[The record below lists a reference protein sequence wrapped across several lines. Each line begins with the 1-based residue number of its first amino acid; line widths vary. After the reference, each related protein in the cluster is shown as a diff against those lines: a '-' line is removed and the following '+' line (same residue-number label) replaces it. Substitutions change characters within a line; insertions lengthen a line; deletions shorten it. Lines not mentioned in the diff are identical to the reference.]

1 MANVKKSALVL
12 YSAADMYAL
21 VADIEAYPQFLPW
34 CRSTH
39 ILSRTED
46 EVRAT
51 IEMAKGGVHKS
62 FTTCNRMQKH
72 KMIDIRLL
80 EGPFK
85 RLEGY
90 WRFEALRANASKV
103 SLDMEF
109 EFANPLVRMAIEP
122 IFKQIANS
130 LVDAF
135 CKRAVDLYGARSL

>member
-1 MANVKKSALVL
+1 VATVKKSALVL
-12 YSAADMYAL
+12 YSAAEMYAL
-21 VADIEAYPQFLPW
+21 VDDIEAYPQFLPW
-34 CRSTH
+34 CRSTQ
-39 ILSRTED
+39 ILSRSED

-51 IEMAKGGVHKS
+51 IEMVKGGVHKS
-62 FTTCNRMQKH
+62 FTTSNRMQKH

-90 WRFEALRANASKV
+90 WRFEPLRASASKV

-109 EFANPLVRMAIEP
+109 EFSSHLLRMVVEP
-122 IFKQIANS
+122 VFKQIANS

-135 CKRAVDLYGARSL
+135 CKRAVDLYGKR

>member
-1 MANVKKSALVL
+1 MATVKKSALVL
-12 YSAADMYAL
+12 YSAAEMYAL
-21 VADIEAYPQFLPW
+21 VNDIEAYPQFLPW

-39 ILSRTED
+39 VLMCGED
-46 EVRAT
+46 ELRAT

-62 FTTCNRMQKH
+62 FTTFNRMQKH

-90 WRFEALRANASKV
+90 WRFEPLRADACKV
-103 SLDMEF
+103 SLDLEF
-109 EFANPLVRMAIEP
+109 EFSQLLRVAIEP
-122 IFKQIANS
+122 VFKQIANS

-135 CKRAVDLYGARSL
+135 CKRAVDLYGKR

>member
-1 MANVKKSALVL
+1 MATVKKSALVL
-12 YSAADMYAL
+12 YSAAEMYAL
-21 VADIEAYPQFLPW
+21 VGDIEAYPQFLPW
-34 CRSTH
+34 CRSTT
-39 ILSRTED
+39 ILSRNED

-62 FTTCNRMQKH
+62 FTTCNRMQRH

-90 WRFEALRANASKV
+90 WRFEPLRADASKV

-109 EFANPLVRMAIEP
+109 EFANQLLRVAVEP
-122 IFKQIANS
+122 VFKQIANS

-135 CKRAVDLYGARSL
+135 CARAVDLYGKR

>member
-1 MANVKKSALVL
+1 MATVQKSALVL

-21 VADIEAYPQFLPW
+21 VNDVESYPQFLPW
-34 CRSTH
+34 CRSARVDH
-39 ILSRTED
+39 YTEY

-62 FTTCNRMQKH
+62 FTTVNRVQKN
-72 KMIDIRLL
+72 KMINIRLL

-90 WRFEALRANASKV
+90 WRFEPLRADACKI

-109 EFANPLVRMAIEP
+109 EFASQLLRMAIEP
-122 IFKQIANS
+122 VFKQIANS

-135 CKRAVDLYGARSL
+135 CQRAVELYGKR

>member
-1 MANVKKSALVL
+1 MATVKKSALVL
-12 YSAADMYAL
+12 YSAAEMYAL
-21 VADIEAYPQFLPW
+21 VGDIEAYPQFLPW
-34 CRSTH
+34 CRSTQ
-39 ILSRTED
+39 ILSRGED

-51 IEMAKGGVHKS
+51 IEMVKGGVHKS
-62 FTTCNRMQKH
+62 FTTSNRMQKN

-90 WRFEALRANASKV
+90 WRFEPLRASASKV

-109 EFANPLVRMAIEP
+109 EFSSHLLRVAVEP
-122 IFKQIANS
+122 VFKQIANS

-135 CKRAVDLYGARSL
+135 CKRAVNLYGRR

>member
-1 MANVKKSALVL
+1 MATVKKSALVL
-12 YSAADMYAL
+12 YSAAEMYAL
-21 VADIEAYPQFLPW
+21 VGDIETYPQFLPW
-34 CRSTH
+34 CRSTK
-39 ILSRTED
+39 ILSRDED

-62 FTTCNRMQKH
+62 FSTCNRMQHH

-90 WRFEALRANASKV
+90 WRFEPLRADASKV

-109 EFANPLVRMAIEP
+109 EFANQLLRVAVEP
-122 IFKQIANS
+122 VFKQIANS

-135 CKRAVDLYGARSL
+135 CKRAVDLYGKR

>member
-1 MANVKKSALVL
+1 MAIIRKSALVL
-12 YSAADMYAL
+12 YSAANMYAL
-21 VADIEAYPQFLPW
+21 VGDIKAYPQFLPW

-39 ILSRTED
+39 ILSHNED

-51 IEMAKGGVHKS
+51 IEMVKGGVHKS
-62 FTTCNRMQKH
+62 FTTSNRMQKH

-90 WRFEALRANASKV
+90 WRFEPLRADASKV

-109 EFANPLVRMAIEP
+109 EFANHLLRLAVEP
-122 IFKQIANS
+122 VFKQIANS

-135 CKRAVDLYGARSL
+135 CKRAVDLYGKR

>member
-1 MANVKKSALVL
+1 VATVKKSALVL
-12 YSAADMYAL
+12 YSTAEMYAL
-21 VADIEAYPQFLPW
+21 VSDIEAYPQFLPW
-34 CRSTH
+34 CRSTQV
-39 ILSRTED
+39 LSRNEN

-72 KMIDIRLL
+72 KMIGMRLL

-90 WRFEALRANASKV
+90 WRFEALRADASKV

-109 EFANPLVRMAIEP
+109 EFANYLLRVAIEP
-122 IFKQIANS
+122 VFKQIANS

-135 CKRAVDLYGARSL
+135 CSRAADLYGKR

>member
-1 MANVKKSALVL
+1 MATVKKSALVL
-12 YSAADMYAL
+12 YSAAEMYTL
-21 VADIEAYPQFLPW
+21 VGDIEAYPRFLPW
-34 CRSTH
+34 CRSSRV
-39 ILSRTED
+39 LSSNDD

-51 IEMAKGGVHKS
+51 IEMVKGGIHKS
-62 FTTCNRMQKH
+62 FTTCNRMQRH

-90 WRFEALRANASKV
+90 WRFEPLRADASKV

-109 EFANPLVRMAIEP
+109 EFANHLLRMAVEP
-122 IFKQIANS
+122 VFKQIANS

-135 CKRAVDLYGARSL
+135 CKRAVDLYGKR

>member
-1 MANVKKSALVL
+1 VATVKKSALVL

-21 VADIEAYPQFLPW
+21 VNDIEAYPQFLPW
-34 CRSTH
+34 CRSSLH
-39 ILSRTED
+39 LQPHDD

-62 FTTCNRMQKH
+62 FTTSNRMQKH

-90 WRFEALRANASKV
+90 WRFEPLRADASKV

-109 EFANPLVRMAIEP
+109 EFSNQLLRMAVEP
-122 IFKQIANS
+122 VFKQIANS

-135 CKRAVDLYGARSL
+135 CKRAVELYGKR

>member
-1 MANVKKSALVL
+1 MATVKKSALVL
-12 YSAADMYAL
+12 YSAAEMYAL
-21 VADIEAYPQFLPW
+21 VEDIEAYPRFLPW
-34 CRSTH
+34 CRSTQV
-39 ILSRTED
+39 LSRNED

-51 IEMAKGGVHKS
+51 IEMVKGGVHKS
-62 FTTCNRMQKH
+62 FTTCNRMQNH

-90 WRFEALRANASKV
+90 WRFEPLRADASKV

-109 EFANPLVRMAIEP
+109 EFASSLLRMAVEP
-122 IFKQIANS
+122 VFKQIANS

-135 CKRAVDLYGARSL
+135 CKRAVDLYGRR